1 MKADNKRIIIIV
13 FAVLVA
19 MGGGFSGDCAA
30 VDSAGRMAGEIV
42 HVAIFKVPDLSE
54 NLAKEISKALAREP
68 GVLSGKSDFQKE
80 SFSVVFDVG
89 KTSPKGILKMIAA
102 VTPNAKLE
110 NVEQTQKQGVKLD
123 CGKCPR
129 KNKCPVNR

>member
-1 MKADNKRIIIIV
+1 MIV
-13 FAVLVA
+13 MTILVA
-19 MGGGFSGDCAA
+19 MGGGFSSDCAA
-30 VDSAGRMAGEIV
+30 VDSAGRVADEIV
-42 HVAIFKVPDLSE
+42 HVATFKVPDLSE
-54 NLAKEISKALAREP
+54 NLAKDISKALAREP

-80 SFSVVFDVG
+80 SFSVIFDAG

-110 NVEQTQKQGVKLD
+110 NVEKTQKRGEKPD

-129 KNKCPVNR
+129 KNKCPSKR